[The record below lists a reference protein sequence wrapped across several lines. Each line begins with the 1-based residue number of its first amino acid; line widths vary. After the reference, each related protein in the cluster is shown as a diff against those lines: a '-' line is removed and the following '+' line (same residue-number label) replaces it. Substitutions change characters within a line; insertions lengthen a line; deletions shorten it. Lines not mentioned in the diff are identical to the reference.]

1 MLKTITNTDDIKGL
15 NPDDFKQT
23 TFDSSVDYD
32 EQFELILRNYS
43 TSHQW
48 NIKSLDAQ
56 EAVDILLLMTTIVIR
71 EYNVNGLTDYSY
83 YIRDYSG
90 QTYNLLNEFEL
101 NKYLYL
107 IYNALECR
115 GCDPAKL
122 YRPVIAILNGK
133 NKKRT
138 NFINYNQPPSHLKL
152 FKNGIFDLKSKQF
165 FEPNSKEYNDII
177 SKYHYIIKP
186 TDSYIAPDKQNK
198 TKRELGKSLLQ
209 SLAGNDEKIQLLLS
223 QVCFSVIEGNGRNRY
238 FFLSGQAGTGK
249 SAFGNLLYSLAG
261 KRHTITMNLD
271 SISDPNAINRISSS
285 TKLVLGDNLTKRTK
299 LNGKDIQNY
308 KALVTGRALSV
319 PVKYKPNRTVQTNGA
334 FVQMMNDDSTFYEAN
349 EAMLDRTVL
358 IPIKEKNYNCERKH
372 NETIAEVS
380 RKLGEYI
387 HPLGNCDQEFVDEFI
402 SEIVDT
408 VDYFDGYS
416 IPEEIEKL
424 KADIIND

>member
-1 MLKTITNTDDIKGL
+1 MVSKMINTSDIKGL
-15 NPDDFKQT
+15 NPNDFKQT

-32 EQFELILRNYS
+32 EQFELVLRNYS
-43 TSHQW
+43 TLNQW

-90 QTYNLLNEFEL
+90 QTYNPLNEFEL

-107 IYNALECR
+107 VYNALECR

-122 YRPVIAILNGK
+122 YRPVIAILKGK

-165 FEPNSKEYNDII
+165 FEPKSKEYNDII

-186 TDSYIAPDKQNK
+186 TDSYIAPYKQNK

-209 SLAGNDEKIQLLLS
+209 SLSGNDKGIRLLLS

-238 FFLSGQAGTGK
+238 LFISGQADAGK
-249 SAFGNLLYSLAG
+249 STFGNLLYSLAG
-261 KRHTITMNLD
+261 KRYTITMNLD

-285 TKLVLGDNLTKRTK
+285 TKLVLGDNLAKRTK
-299 LNGKDIQNY
+299 LNGKGIQNY

-319 PVKYKPNRTVQTNGA
+319 PVKYKPNRTVQTNGV

-349 EAMLDRTVL
+349 EVMLDRTVL
-358 IPIKEKNYNCERKH
+358 IPIKGKNYRCEHKH
-372 NETIAEVS
+372 DETIAEES
-380 RKLGEYI
+380 RKLDEYI
-387 HPLGNCDQEFVDEFI
+387 RPLGNCDQEFIDEFI
-402 SEIVDT
+402 SEIIDT
-408 VDYFDGYS
+408 VDYFDEYS
-416 IPEEIEKL
+416 IPEEIEQL
-424 KADIIND
+424 KNDMIND